1 MADLQ
6 KHLQAL
12 REQLDDS
19 IRLYCQQQQQA
30 AMNRSN
36 RSGRSSSSVTVKSR
50 RTLHMLHQD
59 ETSACIQISEIHQLS
74 FFAAINSIVY
84 ATSKRNKHL
93 IVKISLIHLNRL
105 IYRMKDYRLTYLC
118 SKV

>member
-6 KHLQAL
+6 KRLQTL
-12 REQLDDS
+12 RQQLDDS
-19 IRLYCQQQQQA
+19 IRLYYCQQQQQA

-36 RSGRSSSSVTVKSR
+36 RSGRSSSSVTVKNR

-74 FFAAINSIVY
+74 FLHVLAATNSIVY
-84 ATSKRNKHL
+84 AISKRNKHL
-93 IVKISLIHLNRL
+93 MAANISSVNIP
-105 IYRMKDYRLTYLC
+105 YEVTDY
-118 SKV
+118 

>member
-1 MADLQ
+1 MKVMADLQ
-6 KHLQAL
+6 KHLQTL

-59 ETSACIQISEIHQLS
+59 ETSACIQISLLPRNPSIFLS
-74 FFAAINSIVY
+74 CCY
-84 ATSKRNKHL
+84 K
-93 IVKISLIHLNRL
+93 
-105 IYRMKDYRLTYLC
+105 
-118 SKV
+118 